1 MNNESN
7 QRPRI
12 LVVEDE
18 VIVSADLQDQLVKL
32 GYEIAGAAVAGEEAI
47 EKAHALSPDLVL
59 MDIML
64 KGRMDG
70 IEAAHQIR
78 NSLHVPVIFLTANSN
93 DSVLDRAKVS
103 EPFGYL
109 LKPFDQRS
117 LKSNIEMAL
126 YKGRMDREREELI
139 RQLQEA
145 LAQVKTL
152 SGLLPICAWCKNVR
166 DDQGYWLRV
175 EEYIQAH
182 SEAKFSHGL
191 CPDCARIHFG
201 ADPTASQPSSKDPNQ
216 LEDHLN

>member
-1 MNNESN
+1 MNNESSQN
-7 QRPRI
+7 PRI

-18 VIVSADLQDQLVKL
+18 VIVSADLQDQLIKL
-32 GYEIAGAAVAGEEAI
+32 GYQVAGSAVAGEEAI
-47 EKAHALSPDLVL
+47 TKANDLKPDLVL

-64 KGRMDG
+64 KGQMDG
-70 IEAAHQIR
+70 IEAAKQIR
-78 NSLHVPVIFLTANSN
+78 DHLRVPVIFLTANSN
-93 DSVLDRAKVS
+93 DSILERAKIS

-126 YKGRMDREREELI
+126 YKARIDREREDLI

-166 DDQGYWLRV
+166 DDQGYWMRV
-175 EEYIQAH
+175 EEYIQEH
-182 SEAKFSHGL
+182 SDAKFSHGL
-191 CPDCARIHFG
+191 CPECAHTHFG
-201 ADPTASQPSSKDPNQ
+201 ADSVSRPPAQNPS
-216 LEDHLN
+216 

>member
-1 MNNESN
+1 MNNEIIPN
-7 QRPRI
+7 PRI

-18 VIVSADLQDQLVKL
+18 VIVSADLQDQLVNL
-32 GYEIAGAAVAGEEAI
+32 GYQIAGAAVSGEEAI
-47 EKAHALSPDLVL
+47 EKARSLSPDLVL

-64 KGRMDG
+64 KGQMDG
-70 IEAAHQIR
+70 IEAAAHIR
-78 NSLHVPVIFLTANSN
+78 DELRLPVIFLTANSN
-93 DSVLDRAKVS
+93 DSVLERAKIS

-126 YKGRMDREREELI
+126 YKARSDREREELI

-145 LAQVKTL
+145 LMQVKML

-166 DDQGYWLRV
+166 DDNGYWKRV
-175 EEYIQAH
+175 EDYIQEH

-191 CPDCARIHFG
+191 CPDCATKHFG
-201 ADPTASQPSSKDPNQ
+201 AESDRVGSS
-216 LEDHLN
+216 LH